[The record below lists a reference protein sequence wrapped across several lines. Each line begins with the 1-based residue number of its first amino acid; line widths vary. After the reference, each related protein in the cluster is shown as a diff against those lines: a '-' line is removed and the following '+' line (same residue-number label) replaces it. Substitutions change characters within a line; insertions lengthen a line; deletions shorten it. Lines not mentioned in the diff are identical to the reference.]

1 MPARSALLRWC
12 SAATL
17 DIHSWQRRNK
27 HSMMLAARLTG
38 RLPAAVAAAAAQAR
52 PAALRAAANGGG
64 RSWHGAARR
73 PASVGLVGLLGV
85 AGGWASTSALADGDA
100 AAAAAAPPPK
110 EGEGE
115 GEEEVNPMTGESGS
129 KLPDPDD
136 AAEIEEALN
145 CGRHRPPLP
154 RLTSLPPTSPLCA
167 PAALRAD
174 RHCPPQAPASTA

>member
-1 MPARSALLRWC
+1 MVQSINFIC
-12 SAATL
+12 SAPL
-17 DIHSWQRRNK
+17 RLRHPDIHSWQRRNT

-73 PASVGLVGLLGV
+73 PASAGLVGLLGV

-100 AAAAAAPPPK
+100 AAAAAAAPPK

-115 GEEEVNPMTGESGS
+115 GEVNPMTGESGS

-145 CGRHRPPLP
+145 CGRHRPPQPP
-154 RLTSLPPTSPLCA
+154 RLPTARVL
-167 PAALRAD
+167 AALRAD
-174 RHCPPQAPASTA
+174 PRWPPQAPASTA

>member
-1 MPARSALLRWC
+1 
-12 SAATL
+12 
-17 DIHSWQRRNK
+17 
-27 HSMMLAARLTG
+27 MMLAARLTG

-52 PAALRAAANGGG
+52 PAALRAAANGG

-73 PASVGLVGLLGV
+73 PASAGLVGLLGV

-100 AAAAAAPPPK
+100 AAAAAAAPPK
-110 EGEGE
+110 EGE

-145 CGRHRPPLP
+145 CGRPRPPLP
-154 RLTSLPPTSPLCA
+154 RLTSLPPHLPSLRSGS
-167 PAALRAD
+167 AA
-174 RHCPPQAPASTA
+174 S

>member
-1 MPARSALLRWC
+1 
-12 SAATL
+12 
-17 DIHSWQRRNK
+17 
-27 HSMMLAARLTG
+27 MMLAARLTG

-73 PASVGLVGLLGV
+73 PASVGLGLLGV

-110 EGEGE
+110 EGGGE

-145 CGRHRPPLP
+145 CGLHRPPLP
-154 RLTSLPPTSPLCA
+154 RLTSLLPHLPSLRSGS
-167 PAALRAD
+167 AA
-174 RHCPPQAPASTA
+174 S